1 MEIDGSVKFFC
12 VVCGLEG
19 ILLWNNMDLS
29 GLLCPRCNSSVMTSH
44 PVEEKTPEPV
54 A

>member
-19 ILLWNNMDLS
+19 ILLCNKNDLP
-29 GLLCPRCNSSVMTSH
+29 GLLCPRCASDVMTSH
-44 PVEEKTPEPV
+44 PVGEKTPEPV